1 MATQIRS
8 SSWPGEPMS
17 SSSSGIAVSV
27 SKSSRSSSPGPAVES
42 GDMSPVVQSSVDD
55 ACEEPLCPR

>member
-1 MATQIRS
+1 
-8 SSWPGEPMS
+8 MS
-17 SSSSGIAVSV
+17 SSSSRIAVSV
-27 SKSSRSSSPGPAVES
+27 LTKVVEVVVARPSVKS